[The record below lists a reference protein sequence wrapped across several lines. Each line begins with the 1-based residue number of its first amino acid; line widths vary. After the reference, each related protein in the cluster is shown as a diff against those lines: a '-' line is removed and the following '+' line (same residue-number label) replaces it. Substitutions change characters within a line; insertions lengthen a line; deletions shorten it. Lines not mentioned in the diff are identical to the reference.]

1 MKRNLCR
8 ILPVLILTVIISY
21 LVPSRYII
29 IAPGSALDLKA
40 VVRVEDHET
49 GEDRGSFLMVTVG
62 QRPARNMLLTA
73 VAYLHPSMRVEH
85 ISRIIPADMTQ
96 EDYREL
102 LNQLMLE
109 SQALAKA
116 VAVRRAGYEVD
127 ITSEGV
133 VVIGFTEDSPS
144 KGKLEHGDLIVQI
157 DGKPVHLASEVV
169 AMVRSRPVG
178 EPVRVTIDRGGKL
191 MELTIDTEPGQDD
204 PALPIMGVYIRTR
217 QWEPD
222 LPFEIHVDT
231 GNIGGPS
238 AGIMLV
244 LEILNQLLEE
254 DISTGRV
261 IAGTGTIDLDENVGR
276 IGGVYQKVIAAE
288 SQRAEYFIVPEE
300 NYQEAKKAARS
311 IELVPVNTVQD
322 VLDFLDQLD

>member
-1 MKRNLCR
+1 
-8 ILPVLILTVIISY
+8 
-21 LVPSRYII
+21 
-29 IAPGSALDLKA
+29 
-40 VVRVEDHET
+40 
-49 GEDRGSFLMVTVG
+49 
-62 QRPARNMLLTA
+62 
-73 VAYLHPSMRVEH
+73 
-85 ISRIIPADMTQ
+85 MTQ